1 MRSMKLKKCSAVA
14 ALISV
19 VLFTVHIVYE
29 IYASITFYYDP
40 SLTKLL
46 SILLIAPVCVHA
58 VLGMSI
64 VLLMSDGT
72 DLTQYP
78 RQNLRTILQRISAAL
93 FFPLLFLHVRTFEM
107 LRSCVQSGQWA
118 GFWMLIIAEVLF
130 FADILTHSA
139 VSLTRALITMG
150 WLSSR
155 ETQEKIDRAV
165 YIIGFLLFM
174 AASVTVIRMQ
184 IIIILFSH

>member
-1 MRSMKLKKCSAVA
+1 MRSMRLKKCSAVA

-64 VLLMSDGT
+64 VFLMSDGT

-107 LRSCVQSGQWA
+107 LRSCAQSGQWA